1 MPTRISFEEITR
13 AVRQC
18 LEDISNE
25 RSRQIG
31 DQNFNA
37 IDAFTRFWST
47 VGYTESLRQENSN
60 QFELE

>member
-13 AVRQC
+13 VVRQC

-25 RSRQIG
+25 HSRQIG

-47 VGYTESLRQENSN
+47 VDYTESLRQENSN